1 LLCKPSSLR
10 ADTLGI
16 FRPDAMDSVWINNSG
31 IILEVIGFVL
41 ILNVL
46 RRPMPPKNAD
56 IRSNIAYL
64 ESIISTTSSRV
75 KCVGVS
81 LLVTGVV
88 VQFMHSLYM

>member
-1 LLCKPSSLR
+1 M
-10 ADTLGI
+10 GI
-16 FRPDAMDSVWINNSG
+16 FRPDTLDSVWINNSG

-88 VQFMHSLYM
+88 VQFMNSLYM

>member
-1 LLCKPSSLR
+1 
-10 ADTLGI
+10 
-16 FRPDAMDSVWINNSG
+16 M
-31 IILEVIGFVL
+31 EVIGIVL

-64 ESIISTTSSRV
+64 ESIISTTGSRV

-88 VQFMHSLYM
+88 VQFMNSLYM

>member
-1 LLCKPSSLR
+1 M
-10 ADTLGI
+10 GI
-16 FRPDAMDSVWINNSG
+16 FRPSALDSVWINNLG

-41 ILNVL
+41 ILNVS

-56 IRSNIAYL
+56 IRSNIAYM

-88 VQFMHSLYM
+88 VQFRNLLYM

>member
-1 LLCKPSSLR
+1 
-10 ADTLGI
+10 
-16 FRPDAMDSVWINNSG
+16 
-31 IILEVIGFVL
+31 
-41 ILNVL
+41 
-46 RRPMPPKNAD
+46 MPPKNAD